1 MQKNAARRQ
10 CLRAAAHSG
19 HIGYRDRA
27 LIEKRGNDM
36 KAGKPFIVYTVG
48 VCLLA
53 LGGTILTVINFI
65 DIIRFPPKEV
75 DLTFIVASAFFIVG
89 VGCLVLLIKKLFHWF
104 YRKVF
109 PMVDNAAD
117 LANGNVVSEKRAYRN
132 LKIMTICIF
141 LIVVILQLIVLLMR
155 AVL

>member
-53 LGGTILTVINFI
+53 IWQMGML
-65 DIIRFPPKEV
+65 
-75 DLTFIVASAFFIVG
+75 
-89 VGCLVLLIKKLFHWF
+89 CQKKGHI
-104 YRKVF
+104 
-109 PMVDNAAD
+109 
-117 LANGNVVSEKRAYRN
+117 G
-132 LKIMTICIF
+132 I
-141 LIVVILQLIVLLMR
+141 
-155 AVL
+155 